1 MPDLPLREGYEPRH
15 AVTHE
20 MTADGLKIVADQVVT
35 ASFAPLGDNAAPDGL
50 TRAPAPL
57 GEAVRADPVVTAD
70 EVLATPE
77 LEPVVIVAAMPEP
90 APQPE
95 PFVAEPMTPAPDT
108 EAIESRSTARR
119 RSLSTEE

>member
-20 MTADGLKIVADQVVT
+20 LTADGLKIVADQVVT
-35 ASFAPLGDNAAPDGL
+35 IPTGDIAASAPLGD
-50 TRAPAPL
+50 
-57 GEAVRADPVVTAD
+57 AVRADPVVMA
-70 EVLATPE
+70 EE
-77 LEPVVIVAAMPEP
+77 VAAMPESVP
-90 APQPE
+90 VAIVAAPE
-95 PFVAEPMTPAPDT
+95 PVPFLASAEVMPPDT